1 MAFSGFPSETE
12 ALAKELA
19 AAQSPSVEDAGVLP
33 EPQRRR
39 DQSRAAIAAR
49 QASGNRTVAEVAAM
63 SILAP
68 HEVVDDLN
76 VPRLQCPE
84 WP

>member
-1 MAFSGFPSETE
+1 MRFAFCRGRR
-12 ALAKELA
+12 
-19 AAQSPSVEDAGVLP
+19 GVLP

-49 QASGNRTVAEVAAM
+49 QASVNRILAEIAAK

-68 HEVVDDLN
+68 HEIMDDLN
-76 VPRLQCPE
+76 AQ
-84 WP
+84 